1 MYKHVRTKEN
11 GDATA
16 NYDIVGEYPIKFI
29 DFIRAISAS
38 DSNSFRIVFYDTD
51 NWTTNKCEIA
61 KRNGEWYIT
70 LQNSNFIDKYK
81 NKNVIECRANGGY
94 GQMSYFCTFE
104 EE

>member
-16 NYDIVGEYPIKFI
+16 NYDIIGEYPIKFI
-29 DFIRAISAS
+29 DFIHVISES
-38 DSNSFRIVFYDTD
+38 DSNSFRIVFYDAD
-51 NWTTNKCEIA
+51 NWTTNKCEIE

-70 LQNSNFIDKYK
+70 LQSSNFIDKCK
-81 NKNVIECRANGGY
+81 NKNVVKCRANGGY

-104 EE
+104 E